1 MTNAYQVSQAIHVAV
16 TLGIADLSR
25 LRFTPGFLAR
35 SVDLQGDNNSSLST
49 RRTHHKQKD
58 HNDRG
63 RCRERPGARAFQ
75 IARRSRTTSGT
86 FMVTSISKS
95 SFG

>member
-25 LRFTPGFLAR
+25 LRFTPVLAR
-35 SVDLQGDNNSSLST
+35 SADLQGDNNLQLIYEAN
-49 RRTHHKQKD
+49 HYKQKD

-75 IARRSRTTSGT
+75 IARRSRTTSDT